1 MQHTARILR
10 EGKTLFESAVV
21 SIENCDIPNGFQG
34 FGGSVVPDLT
44 FGPSVRS
51 GPHNYRTVEIHVN
64 DDHACPPKATPGEQ
78 GSCWLIL
85 NDFQPALHT

>member
-34 FGGSVVPDLT
+34 FGGSVLDPPSFSPLPGNYQLT
-44 FGPSVRS
+44 LDDG
-51 GPHNYRTVEIHVN
+51 RTCDIVFYDNAEFRVN
-64 DDHACPPKATPGEQ
+64 GCIE
-78 GSCWLIL
+78 
-85 NDFQPALHT
+85 